1 MANLPWSENLKC
13 LFSRPFSPSYP
24 ADEHAYFHGLFCLLL
39 KKFLSCM
46 QTSLGCVMCLDILSS
61 FFSFL
66 SPFFPP
72 QICSSYIDPMF
83 SGYFLQFHSMFSL
96 YFGWWNLDIECNAH
110 HYMYL
115 VHQNKLMTFCGFGM
129 KTTSFG
135 PPSFRRQGALKKHN
149 LYLHAIAPHHCLSP
163 PTTTVIPVLKLN
175 QIRPHNCSPRIS
187 SVSAETDSISRFG
200 DILF

>member
-1 MANLPWSENLKC
+1 M
-13 LFSRPFSPSYP
+13 SRSSKPFV
-24 ADEHAYFHGLFCLLL
+24 GLFTQGSLGHN
-39 KKFLSCM
+39 
-46 QTSLGCVMCLDILSS
+46 QYNTSLLPLPLSAS
-61 FFSFL
+61 QHVS
-66 SPFFPP
+66 SPPHDSA

-135 PPSFRRQGALKKHN
+135 PPSFRHQGALKKHN
-149 LYLHAIAPHHCLSP
+149 LYMHAIAPHHCLSP